1 MTDGQVDSSLDDG
14 RGEFTRKF
22 DRDILGDET
31 AARAEEVHRH
41 RLMEAQD
48 RQLESEFLR
57 IMSVLEY
64 RAQWLRGRFPGCV
77 EPQVGFRGRR
87 FEFHKDGKQ
96 VGWIEFH
103 TRLTDSQQGI
113 LVQSFM
119 ELEGQFG
126 KRCDYVSFPK
136 DKVNLDRVKRFV
148 ESKLL
153 EFAGPYQ
160 YSHGAT

>member
-1 MTDGQVDSSLDDG
+1 MTEQ

-22 DRDILGDET
+22 DRDILGDDT
-31 AARAEEVHRH
+31 AAQEEELHRARALE
-41 RLMEAQD
+41 LQDKALEA
-48 RQLESEFLR
+48 EFHR

-64 RAQWLRGRFPGCV
+64 RAQWLRDRFPNCV
-77 EPQVGFRGRR
+77 EPKQLGFRGRR
-87 FEFHKDGKQ
+87 FEFVHGNET
-96 VGWIEFH
+96 VGWLEFH

-119 ELEGQFG
+119 ELQGQFP
-126 KRCDYVSFPK
+126 KRCDYVSCPK
-136 DKVNLDRVKRFV
+136 EKVNLERIKKFI

-160 YSHGAT
+160 DAYGTAAAAS